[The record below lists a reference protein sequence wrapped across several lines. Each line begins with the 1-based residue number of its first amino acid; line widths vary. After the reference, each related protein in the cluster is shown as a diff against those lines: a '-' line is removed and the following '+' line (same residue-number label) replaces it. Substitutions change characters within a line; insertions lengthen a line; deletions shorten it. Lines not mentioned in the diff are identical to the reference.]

1 MVKQSELSMH
11 TYASQSSPGFSSA
24 LIIVMGVSGTGK
36 STLGTALAET
46 LRMPFVEGDDL
57 HPKANVEKM
66 SSGQPLND
74 ADREPW
80 LEVIRRTAISK
91 IEEQQQHQ
99 TEEGRSR
106 GVVISCSAL
115 KKYYRDILR
124 GKQREPDNPNNLLH
138 SNDVEGARLGPDVV
152 LSTYFIF
159 IDGTRELLMERMEK
173 RPGHFMKASML
184 DSQLNTLESPVGE
197 KGVIVVSPNDSTY
210 EQVRKVKEGLDRS
223 AGFRFF

>member
-1 MVKQSELSMH
+1 
-11 TYASQSSPGFSSA
+11 
-24 LIIVMGVSGTGK
+24 
-36 STLGTALAET
+36 
-46 LRMPFVEGDDL
+46 MPFVEGDDL

-80 LEVIRRTAISK
+80 LELIRRTAIRK

-99 TEEGRSR
+99 TEDSGCNR

-124 GKQREPDNPNNLLH
+124 GRQRQPDNPSNLLR
-138 SNDVEGARLGPDVV
+138 SNDVEGAHLGPDIVV
-152 LSTYFIF
+152 PTYFIF

-184 DSQLNTLESPVGE
+184 DSQINTLESPVGE
-197 KGVIVVSPNDSTY
+197 EGVIVVSQYDSTH
-210 EQVRKVKEGLDRS
+210 EQVRKVKEVLGRI
-223 AGFRFF
+223 AGFRSFG